1 MREPQSEVDNVYFI
15 VEATAATVGTE
26 RAEDVVSD
34 EDLVETRAC
43 HQLAVSVGGC
53 HPDAALGG

>member
-15 VEATAATVGTE
+15 VEATAATVGTQ

-34 EDLVETRAC
+34 EDLVETSGETSNGWYQGGMVR
-43 HQLAVSVGGC
+43 LGSVG
-53 HPDAALGG
+53 

>member
-15 VEATAATVGTE
+15 VEATAATVGTQ

-34 EDLVETRAC
+34 EDLVETSGETQTDGTQGGMVR
-43 HQLAVSVGGC
+43 LGSVG
-53 HPDAALGG
+53 